1 MEFRVKYF
9 DFDRFCCLKL
19 LVKTD
24 FDHVIKVM
32 LYKGFE
38 NDEIRKVN
46 DDANTS

>member
-1 MEFRVKYF
+1 MSRLSAILT
-9 DFDRFCCLKL
+9 DFVALKL